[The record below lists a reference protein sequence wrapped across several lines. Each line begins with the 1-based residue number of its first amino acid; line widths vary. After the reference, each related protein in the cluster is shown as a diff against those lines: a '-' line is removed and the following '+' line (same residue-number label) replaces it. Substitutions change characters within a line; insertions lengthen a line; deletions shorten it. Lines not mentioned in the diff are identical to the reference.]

1 MNAHGSI
8 IDDSIL
14 TAQPISVTGARKLG
28 VRNQQREDRE
38 KVVTVR
44 TYLQAASGGE
54 VAEVD
59 EVGGGEA
66 DGEAEAEAEDAA
78 HEAHRLSSPST
89 SLPRSRMPAGAAP
102 RHATTPGTAA
112 TAAAWGVGSRPRA
125 RAEVAGWFWVWWCGF
140 VVAAGAPRRMR
151 RTNRGGGGNNWSSIV
166 LDY

>member
-102 RHATTPGTAA
+102 RHATTPGAAA
-112 TAAAWGVGSRPRA
+112 TTTACGVGGTDGARA
-125 RAEVAGWFWVWWCGF
+125 RRLLAGFGCGG
-140 VVAAGAPRRMR
+140 VVSWLLLVLLVGCVERTEAAGA
-151 RTNRGGGGNNWSSIV
+151 TTGV
-166 LDY
+166 V